1 MSTVVISKIESKDSA
16 ETERLGGL
24 LGSNLRG
31 GEVIEL
37 RSDLGG
43 GKTTLTKGIARGVGS
58 TDVVSSPTF
67 MVCRKYLSKEFN
79 IFHYDFYRVGD
90 SPEMVAEAMGEQI
103 RDKNDVIIIEWADSV
118 VDMLDKNRLI
128 IEIHKSPTLE
138 NERGLVFHTPSSMN
152 YLMKGIIL

>member
-1 MSTVVISKIESKDSA
+1 VISKIESKDSA

-90 SPEMVAEAMGEQI
+90 SPEIVAEAMGEQI

-118 VDMLDKNRLI
+118 VDILDKNRQI

-138 NERGLVFHTPSSMN
+138 NGRRLIFHTPSTMS